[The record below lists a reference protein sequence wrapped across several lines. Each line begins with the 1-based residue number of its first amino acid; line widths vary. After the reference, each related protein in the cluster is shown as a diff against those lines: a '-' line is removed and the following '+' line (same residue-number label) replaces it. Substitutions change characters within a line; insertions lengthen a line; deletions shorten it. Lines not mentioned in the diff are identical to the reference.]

1 MILNDGFGKLEM
13 GMTSSLF
20 VRLGTTTIFLIVD
33 PGRATLTSS
42 SCFIVSPTSNRFEA
56 ISLFL
61 SYARFKHFVTFDLHL
76 HILRSSLCIAIGRV
90 ESAISNLVGIAL
102 GMALLS
108 RSVLEL
114 SKFCAFCDL

>member
-20 VRLGTTTIFLIVD
+20 VRPKSD
-33 PGRATLTSS
+33 PHF
-42 SCFIVSPTSNRFEA
+42 FIMFHRPVSPTSKRFEA

-90 ESAISNLVGIAL
+90 ESAILNLVGLAL

-108 RSVLEL
+108 RYFFEL
-114 SKFCAFCDL
+114 SELCALCDL

>member
-20 VRLGTTTIFLIVD
+20 VHRKSD
-33 PGRATLTSS
+33 PHF
-42 SCFIVSPTSNRFEA
+42 FIMFHRPVSPASKRFEA

-90 ESAISNLVGIAL
+90 ESAISNLVGTAL
-102 GMALLS
+102 GMAPLS
-108 RSVLEL
+108 VSVLVL
-114 SKFCAFCDL
+114 CTFYAS